1 MHTFKYKCGYIH
13 ENFTTGIIQV
23 QVDQYAYPI
32 EVRSI
37 RAAKILISKHVKKYG
52 GGK

>member
-13 ENFTTGIIQV
+13 ENFTAGIIRV
-23 QVDQYAYPI
+23 QVDRYAYTI

-37 RAAKILISKHVKKYG
+37 RAAKILISKHIKKYG
-52 GGK
+52 GEK